1 MHEEVDLCWSRP
13 SFLLLSSL
21 AELLHWDVYTR
32 APFLYAGSKAA
43 CHNVE
48 DVERGAQPTGGP
60 SQALVCALVQTYSL
74 RRLMMLLPTLYG
86 ATKREQTTAVA
97 GEKTFILPT
106 FNLSQ
111 KVRLSFFIDF
121 VSFAWQ
127 LWKSM
132 IFFLRSKVFSDTMSC
147 SVSWKSTFGD
157 VSATGQKPISTFVH
171 Q

>member
-1 MHEEVDLCWSRP
+1 MKKWIYAGLVLP

-97 GEKTFILPT
+97 GKKT
-106 FNLSQ
+106 
-111 KVRLSFFIDF
+111 LSFYSLLICP
-121 VSFAWQ
+121 
-127 LWKSM
+127 K
-132 IFFLRSKVFSDTMSC
+132 R
-147 SVSWKSTFGD
+147 
-157 VSATGQKPISTFVH
+157 
-171 Q
+171 